1 MQRFLIELIVVIAA
15 VAVFWLIRGRFA
27 APPQEEETL
36 EAEKVR
42 TVTLYYGSADG
53 SSLVPEVR
61 TLPSKEKALDNLRNL
76 VEALVAGPRE
86 GGVGTI
92 PASVRLRGVFIHD
105 KTAVIDFSSELV
117 GDFNGGSTAE
127 YMLIS
132 SLVQTVC
139 GNFPQVEAVRILV
152 EGEEIETVGGHIS
165 VARPLLPRE
174 WR

>member
-1 MQRFLIELIVVIAA
+1 LKRFLIALIVVIAA
-15 VAVFWLIRGRFA
+15 AAAVWLIRGWFG
-27 APPQEEETL
+27 APPPEEETL
-36 EAEKVR
+36 EAERVR

-61 TLPSKEKALDNLRNL
+61 TLPSKEKSLDNLRNL

-92 PASVRLRGVFIHD
+92 PASVRLRAVFIHD
-105 KTAVIDFSSELV
+105 KTAVIDFSAELV
-117 GDFNGGSTAE
+117 DDFNGGSTAE

-139 GNFPQVEAVRILV
+139 GNSPQVEAVRILV